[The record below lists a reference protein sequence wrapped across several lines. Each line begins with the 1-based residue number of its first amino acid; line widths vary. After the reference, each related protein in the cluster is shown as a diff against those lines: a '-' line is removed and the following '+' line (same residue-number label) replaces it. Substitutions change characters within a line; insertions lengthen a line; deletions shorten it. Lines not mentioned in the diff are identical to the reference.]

1 MNRQAFLDWAAQLLN
16 INHTGGRPY
25 VYKQILDLSLGIDA
39 ENNGIM
45 CVHLFSSDATLVGWL
60 QSLPA
65 ASGPLPTVAGP
76 TFYQRTSS
84 PRRYY
89 GFRWDHVGGAATPT
103 NNLTCRHL

>member
-1 MNRQAFLDWAAQLLN
+1 MADRYWVHHPLMRQWVRAYVGQYVQMPDWTAC
-16 INHTGGRPY
+16 
-25 VYKQILDLSLGIDA
+25 
-39 ENNGIM
+39 IM
-45 CVHLFSSDATLVGWL
+45 RVHLFSSDATLVGWL

-89 GFRWDHVGGAATPT
+89 GFRWDHVGGSSYAKRTI
-103 NNLTCRHL
+103 